1 MYFAV
6 LTMVSAA
13 LQLAMFS
20 SLYVGTLADLELLG
34 DGIDRSRSRYWI
46 GMTMDDLPLT
56 VFTSED
62 CGRP

>member
-13 LQLAMFS
+13 LQLALFS
-20 SLYVGTLADLELLG
+20 SLYVGTMADLELLG

-46 GMTMDDLPLT
+46 GVTMD
-56 VFTSED
+56 
-62 CGRP
+62 